1 MQNFRPLLFVAWLF
15 VAYLLWQAWH
25 DFQNPPA
32 PAAAVTATGT
42 SPSPSPVPIA
52 DRAANDEIP
61 DPARAPSSDAPAVP
75 AVSETPSVNDAS
87 ASGPNRRVTIETDV
101 LRLVVDTRGG
111 SVVRAE
117 LLAYPDSLHSKQPVV
132 LLSDDPARL
141 FHAQSGLVSASG
153 AAPDHTALYDVDQDA
168 YRLSGDRLEVPFIW
182 RGDNGL
188 IVRKIYT
195 LNRGDYAID
204 VRHVIRNEGDASW
217 SGSVYRQLQ
226 RIPLRPS
233 GGFSFTDAT
242 AITFHGAAWYSP
254 QERFEK
260 LNFEDFTSD
269 PLQRTITG
277 GWSGMLQH
285 YFFAAWI
292 PDATQPNEYATTR
305 VADTQRYLIRQ
316 IGATATVAP
325 GTEITDASRLWI
337 GPKLQNVLPDVAP
350 GLELTVDYGIFT
362 FLAKPL
368 FWVLDLL
375 YGLIGNWGVAI
386 ILITL
391 LIKLAFYKLSEAQY
405 RSMARMRKLQPR
417 MAQLKERYGDDRQK
431 MNAAMMELY
440 KKEKINPLGG
450 CLPMLVQIPVFI
462 ALYWV
467 LLESVEL
474 RQAPFFGWIQDL
486 SARDPYFVLPVLNG
500 LTMWLTQKLSP
511 SPGMDPMQRRIFQ
524 IMPIMFSV
532 MFAFFPAGLVLYW
545 ATNGALGLL
554 QQWIITKR
562 IEGGAKA

>member
-1 MQNFRPLLFVAWLF
+1 MQNLRPLLFIAWLF
-15 VAYLLWQAWH
+15 AAYLLWQAWS
-25 DFQNPPA
+25 DFQRPPVPVEAPSTEADARIPGAVTPSA
-32 PAAAVTATGT
+32 PAINAEV
-42 SPSPSPVPIA
+42 
-52 DRAANDEIP
+52 P
-61 DPARAPSSDAPAVP
+61 DPARAPAANEPQPTTENTGSSATTDVA
-75 AVSETPSVNDAS
+75 AS
-87 ASGPNRRVTIETDV
+87 RRVSIETDV
-101 LRLVVDTRGG
+101 LRLLVDTRGG
-111 SVVRAE
+111 TIIRAE
-117 LLAYPDSLHSKQPVV
+117 LLNYPAESNSEQPVV
-132 LLSDDPARL
+132 LLNDDPARL

-153 AAPDHTALYDVDQDA
+153 AAPDHTEIYDAEQDS
-168 YRLSGDRLEVPFIW
+168 YRLTGDTLEVPLTW
-182 RGDNGL
+182 RGGDGL
-188 IVRKIYT
+188 IVRKVYT
-195 LNRGDYAID
+195 LRRGDYAID
-204 VRHVIRNEGDASW
+204 VHHIVRNEGQAPW

-226 RIPLRPS
+226 RVPLRPS

-254 QERFEK
+254 EERFEK
-260 LNFEDFTSD
+260 LNFEDFASD
-269 PLQRTITG
+269 PLLRTITG
-277 GWSGMLQH
+277 GWAGMLQH

-292 PDATQPNEYATTR
+292 PSATQVNQYAT
-305 VADTQRYLIRQ
+305 AQIPDSNRYLIRQ
-316 IGATATVAP
+316 IGPATTVAP
-325 GTEITDASRLWI
+325 GAEVVDEARLWI
-337 GPKLQNVLPDVAP
+337 GPKLQNVLPEVAP

-375 YGLIGNWGVAI
+375 YGLVGNWGVAI

-391 LIKLAFYKLSEAQY
+391 LIKLAFYKLSETQY

-431 MNAAMMELY
+431 LNAAMMELY

-511 SPGMDPMQRRIFQ
+511 SPGMDPIQRRIFQ

-554 QQWIITKR
+554 QQWVITKR